1 MSDFIAGSSEFAAS
15 SEGFIQPITFV
26 FNEIFKFIEPLTKVA
41 EGASDL
47 LGMFA

>member
-1 MSDFIAGSSEFAAS
+1 MSDFITAS